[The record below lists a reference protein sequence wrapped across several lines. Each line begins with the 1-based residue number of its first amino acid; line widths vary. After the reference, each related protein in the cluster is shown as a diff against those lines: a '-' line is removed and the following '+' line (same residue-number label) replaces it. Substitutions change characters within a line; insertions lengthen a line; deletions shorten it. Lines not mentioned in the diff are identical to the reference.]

1 MDYSPWGRK
10 ELDMTEGLTL
20 LHFREAVATGFRNI
34 LGQKPIPGC
43 GNIIFSGGT
52 FFFFW
57 PTCTACE
64 ILVPQPG
71 IEPRALNIRSA
82 ES

>member
-1 MDYSPWGRK
+1 MGYSPWGRK

-34 LGQKPIPGC
+34 RGQKPIPGC

-52 FFFFW
+52 FFFFG
-57 PTCTACE
+57 
-64 ILVPQPG
+64 QPA
-71 IEPRALNIRSA
+71 RHVRF
-82 ES
+82 

>member
-1 MDYSPWGRK
+1 MGYSPWGRK

-20 LHFREAVATGFRNI
+20 LHFGEAVATGFRNI

-52 FFFFW
+52 FFFFFG
-57 PTCTACE
+57 
-64 ILVPQPG
+64 QPA
-71 IEPRALNIRSA
+71 RHVRF
-82 ES
+82 